1 MGTVGLYAA
10 ALVVFI
16 HGLIHLLGFVAY
28 WQLAEIE
35 NLPYKTTLLGGLW
48 DVGEAGIR
56 VFGALWLVAAIGFV
70 VAAYGLAAQQDWWRT
85 AMIVMALFSL
95 VLTVLDWKVAFAG
108 IAVNVVILAV
118 VLLLPCLFA

>member
-1 MGTVGLYAA
+1 METVGLYAA

-16 HGLIHLLGFVAY
+16 HGLIHLLGFATY

-85 AMIVMALFSL
+85 AMVAVALFSL

-108 IAVNVVILAV
+108 IAINVVILAV
-118 VLLLPCLFA
+118 VLLVPGLFS